1 LPQGQSAP
9 ATAAPAPKIDLSQ
22 VADAST
28 TTQPAPQQVA
38 AETAP
43 VEVPV
48 PVIASA
54 KPKAAIVP
62 DSKDGDKP
70 ERGKEAAPGMEIA
83 ATSLPDIAPQPQP
96 QMAATPQPPV
106 AAVALQIVAVSPQQ
120 AGDAQAPASAEQ
132 SQSVAEAGTTA
143 PRAARAGTQTAA
155 LPEAPAAPPHH
166 DTLPATL
173 FSQALS
179 QHAQPDQLL
188 AGIAYAPDKTESS
201 TAVVRARAG
210 QMGRDMGAVIA
221 RQLVDGREQ
230 VTVRLTPPD
239 MGRVDVRLSFD
250 HDKGLRAIVAT
261 ETPAAMDLLRRD
273 MGDLNRALADA
284 GVRTDANSFRFDSRH
299 SGSGFA
305 QPDHGR
311 QNPQGHSSASPRQ
324 ARAGLDGDQSADL
337 AYRPLRASG
346 GIDMI
351 A

>member
-1 LPQGQSAP
+1 
-9 ATAAPAPKIDLSQ
+9 
-22 VADAST
+22 VA
-28 TTQPAPQQVA
+28 V
-38 AETAP
+38 
-43 VEVPV
+43 
-48 PVIASA
+48 
-54 KPKAAIVP
+54 
-62 DSKDGDKP
+62 
-70 ERGKEAAPGMEIA
+70 
-83 ATSLPDIAPQPQP
+83 
-96 QMAATPQPPV
+96 
-106 AAVALQIVAVSPQQ
+106 QIVAVSPQR
-120 AGDAQAPASAEQ
+120 ADDAEASVSASAGLPQ
-132 SQSVAEAGTTA
+132 SIAEAGTAT
-143 PRAARAGTQTAA
+143 PRAARAGTQAAA
-155 LPEAPAAPPHH
+155 LPEAPAAIPHQ
-166 DTLPATL
+166 DNLPATL

-188 AGIAYAPDKTESS
+188 AGIAYAPDKTASS
-201 TAVVRARAG
+201 TAVVRAQAG
-210 QMGRDMGAVIA
+210 EMGRDMGAVIA

-311 QNPQGHSSASPRQ
+311 QNPQGQSSAPSRQ
-324 ARAGLDGDQSADL
+324 ARAGLDGDPSADL